1 MVHHLQQQQ
10 QTKAFD
16 FFGKKQNQKAEHN
29 NFYVQEISF
38 SLEEDKSSERNS
50 SEPWIEPIA
59 WQPRAF
65 KIYNLLTDAECDHLI
80 SSASS
85 YLDRSTIGD
94 SENPHLNQLRT
105 SSGTFLGRYDDEVV
119 SKIEEK
125 VALLTGIPVPNQEEI
140 QVLRYEKEQK
150 YGQHRDYFPEK
161 ILNERDG
168 QQRVATILLYLS
180 DVEHGGETHF
190 PLGQLTQEY
199 REKHEKEFAD
209 FSDCGKTPEP
219 TATKPVKGD
228 ALLFYSMSPSNS
240 VVDVYS
246 LHQGC
251 PVIRGTKWS
260 ATIWMHQGEFR
271 RNNMHM
277 PNEPCEDKEEAA
289 CPGWATSGECEKN
302 PGFMRGT
309 CRLSCGLCQKC
320 LPGDVLCERK
330 NFGKG

>member
-1 MVHHLQQQQ
+1 M
-10 QTKAFD
+10 
-16 FFGKKQNQKAEHN
+16 
-29 NFYVQEISF
+29 QEISF
-38 SLEEDKSSERNS
+38 SLEEDKSSGRNS

-85 YLDRSTIGD
+85 TLDRSTVVQD
-94 SENPHLNQLRT
+94 SKTRGSRVDKIRT

-125 VALLTGIPVPNQEEI
+125 VSILTGIPVPNQEEI
-140 QVLRYEKEQK
+140 QVLRYEKDQK
-150 YGQHRDYFPEK
+150 YGQHRDYFADDYLREG
-161 ILNERDG
+161 DG

-180 DVEHGGETHF
+180 DVEYGGETHF
-190 PLGQLTQEY
+190 PLAQLTQEY

-219 TATKPVKGD
+219 TATKPMKGD
-228 ALLFYSMSPSNS
+228 ALLFYSMFPSNS